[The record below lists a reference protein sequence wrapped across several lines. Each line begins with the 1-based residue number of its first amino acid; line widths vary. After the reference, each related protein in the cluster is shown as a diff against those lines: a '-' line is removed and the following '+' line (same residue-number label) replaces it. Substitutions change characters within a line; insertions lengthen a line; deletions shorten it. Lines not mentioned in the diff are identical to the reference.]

1 MKPIRKTLLLITG
14 AIGALLAFN
23 PSAQAQDVP
32 ELNQAQAA
40 SAQQQRMIPGVRY
53 TTGAVTTSGWEKSLT
68 DGNPNLR
75 RWNWSAITSY
85 TQSSYNKVPP
95 GAFVQKTNKPEQQ
108 ALKPTGSIY
117 VKPIQVSPE
126 IYAKKRV
133 QPGVIVVGNT
143 NNTSSVSGRV
153 KLPKQIIASQPP
165 VAKSYNTSYVN
176 GNLRPGD
183 ETLAARNVYG
193 RLMRTQ

>member
-1 MKPIRKTLLLITG
+1 MKPFGKTLLLITG
-14 AIGALLAFN
+14 AFGALLAFN
-23 PSAQAQDVP
+23 PSAQAQDIP
-32 ELNQAQAA
+32 ELNQGGP
-40 SAQQQRMIPGVRY
+40 SPAQQQRMIPGVRY
-53 TTGAVTTSGWEKSLT
+53 TTGAVTTAGWEKSLT
-68 DGNPNLR
+68 DSNPNLK

-95 GAFVQKTNKPEQQ
+95 GAFVQKSNKPELQ

-153 KLPKQIIASQPP
+153 RVPRQIIAAQPP
-165 VAKSYNTSYVN
+165 AAKSYNTNYVS
-176 GNLRPGD
+176 GSLRPSD